1 MAVNTILNPSIIAK
15 EAVMILDNELQFA
28 KSVYRGYEE
37 EYSKNVNGY
46 KVGTTIS
53 IRKPAQ
59 FTVRTGATA
68 AIQDVTEGF
77 TQLSI
82 NNQVGTDFKFTSSDL
97 TLKIG
102 DLSERVIKPQM
113 VQIANKIDRDLAGLY
128 TSVYNYTGVLGSTMN
143 SFGSYAKAQ
152 QRMDEMAVPQDMRM
166 SVVSPADYWDT
177 VSNLTS
183 LFIQKSADPAYRKGS
198 LGEVAG
204 LDVMMSQNVNTFTAG
219 TRTNGTVNGANQE
232 VTYSGSQ
239 ANTYTQTLS
248 VTGLGASTTIAAGE
262 VFIIANVFAVNPVT
276 KAVLPYQQQFV
287 VTTAA
292 TASAGGVASLTISPA
307 IITSGAFQTVRLASG
322 TALPSGGAVTFAATA
337 STGYSQNMAFHKNA
351 FALAVVP
358 MERPPGAVDVARE
371 TYKGVSVRV
380 IPYYDGINDVSSY
393 RLDVLYGYSAI
404 DPRLAVRMA
413 R

>member
-1 MAVNTILNPSIIAK
+1 
-15 EAVMILDNELQFA
+15 MILDNELQFA

-59 FTVRTGATA
+59 FTVRTGSTA
-68 AIQDVTEGF
+68 AIQDVTEGY
-77 TQLSI
+77 TQLTI

-128 TSVYNYTGVLGSTMN
+128 SSVWNYTGTLGSTMN
-143 SFGSYAKAQ
+143 SFGSFAKAQ
-152 QRMDEMAVPQDMRM
+152 QRMDEMAVPQDQRM

-204 LDVMMSQNVNTFTAG
+204 LDVMMSQNVQTFTAG
-219 TRTNGTVNGANQE
+219 TRTNGTVNGAGQN

-248 VTGLGASTTIAAGE
+248 VTGLGANATVPAGE
-262 VFIIANVFAVNPVT
+262 VFTIANVFAVNPVT
-276 KAVLPYQQQFV
+276 KAVLPYLQQFT

-307 IITSGAFQTVRLASG
+307 IIISGAFQTVQLASG
-322 TALPSGGAVTFAATA
+322 TELPTGGAVTWAATA
-337 STGYSQNMAFHKNA
+337 STGYSQNLAFHKNA